1 MTWGLRYGSRTL
13 PSGCSE
19 VSIRYLRATT
29 VRAPE
34 TRGRERERER
44 ERERIKAGALVS
56 YKAPLH
62 DKYPL
67 ECRTLYF
74 AVNVALEQ

>member
-1 MTWGLRYGSRTL
+1 MGTSVRVPYPAVRVLRGEHSIPQSNDSSRARD
-13 PSGCSE
+13 S
-19 VSIRYLRATT
+19 RA
-29 VRAPE
+29 
-34 TRGRERERER
+34 RER

>member
-1 MTWGLRYGSRTL
+1 VTWGLRYGSRTL

-44 ERERIKAGALVS
+44 IKAGALVS